1 MLEVR
6 EWTVE
11 EGVENEN
18 AAAYIGRTLSL
29 SDNRLKNI
37 VKYHLCGINQRM
49 ITEESV
55 VNSGDEIS
63 CTIPDRR
70 PDHDIPYAYDLDVLY
85 EDHYVAVINKPRDMA
100 VIPGPGNWKESVA
113 MALLHRYGKDAYF
126 RIAHRIDKCTSGC
139 LLITRT
145 RKATRLMAYQL
156 QNHTCA
162 RGYLAIVKGNVYEP
176 GTIELPLERDPHNF
190 RRMGV
195 REDGRYALTMYEPMS
210 QLNDASELKIRLKTG
225 RTHQIRVHLAAIGHP
240 LIGDDL
246 YGQPFEPY
254 DTKGALLHARTL
266 EFIHPF
272 TEEKMVITAPV
283 PSCYETVKELLK
295 SDCKD

>member
-1 MLEVR
+1 MLEVK

-11 EGVENEN
+11 ENVENEN
-18 AAAYIGRTLSL
+18 AAAYIGRCLSL
-29 SDNRLKNI
+29 SANQLKTI
-37 VKYHLCGINQRM
+37 VKYHLCGINQCM
-49 ITEESV
+49 ITEKSTV
-55 VNSGDEIS
+55 KSGDEIS
-63 CTIPDRR
+63 CTIPDPR
-70 PDHDIPYAYDLDVLY
+70 PVHDIPYAYDLDVLY
-85 EDHYVAVINKPRDMA
+85 EDHYVSVINKPRDMA
-100 VIPGPGNWKESVA
+100 VIPGPGNWNENVA
-113 MALLHRYGKDAYF
+113 MALLNRYGKNAYF

-145 RKATRLMAYQL
+145 KKATKLMAYQL

-162 RGYLAIVKGNVYEP
+162 REYLAIVKGNLYEA
-176 GTIELPLERDPHNF
+176 GTIELPLERDPNNF

-195 REDGRYALTMYEPMS
+195 REDGRYALTMYEPLT
-210 QLNDASELKIRLKTG
+210 QLNDASEVKIRLKTG
-225 RTHQIRVHLAAIGHP
+225 RTHQIRVHFAAIGHP

-283 PSCYETVKELLK
+283 PSCFETVKELLR
-295 SDCKD
+295 